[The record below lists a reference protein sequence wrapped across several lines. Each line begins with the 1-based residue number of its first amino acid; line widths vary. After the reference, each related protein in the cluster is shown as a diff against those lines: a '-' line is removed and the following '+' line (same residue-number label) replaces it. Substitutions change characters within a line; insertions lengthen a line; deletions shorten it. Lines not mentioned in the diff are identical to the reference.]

1 MTGWIWWLII
11 GVVLLIGGIVA
22 LLNPFAATITA
33 QQLTAWI
40 FLFGGIAQLVAVF
53 HVTGWG
59 ARIWTFLLAAAFV
72 WLGISLLNHPLAGIV
87 ALTIVAAI
95 MFLVTGLAKVI
106 FAFSCRGTGYFWPVL
121 LSGLVSVALAVLVF
135 LNFPQSAA
143 VLLGVLLA
151 VELISSGVTL
161 ISFALFA
168 RGIREPA
175 AQGNAGD
182 LEAEAEA

>member
-1 MTGWIWWLII
+1 MSGWIWWLVI
-11 GVVLLIGGIVA
+11 GVVLLAGGIVV
-22 LLNPFAATITA
+22 LFNPFAATITA

-40 FLFGGIAQLVAVF
+40 FLFGGIAQLVAAF
-53 HVTGWG
+53 RVTGWG
-59 ARIWTFLLAAAFV
+59 ARFWTLILAAAFT

-95 MFLVTGLAKVI
+95 MFLATGLAKVI

-121 LSGLVSVALAVLVF
+121 LSGLVSVALAVMVF

-151 VELISSGVTL
+151 IELISSGVTL

-168 RGIREPA
+168 RGIEEPA
-175 AQGNAGD
+175 AQGGSD
-182 LEAEAEA
+182 DIDAEAEA